1 MVNDD
6 PIRPY
11 FSPSVQEMGLDR
23 LAPVV
28 HRPPVREYLP
38 RKKCGKCSQEKISNS
53 FTKEQWKV
61 AKNNERECKVCVKY
75 GERFSESMAALQAA
89 LNMD

>member
-28 HRPPVREYLP
+28 HRPPVRESYQFDDH
-38 RKKCGKCSQEKISNS
+38 GYMFI
-53 FTKEQWKV
+53 
-61 AKNNERECKVCVKY
+61 
-75 GERFSESMAALQAA
+75 
-89 LNMD
+89 